1 MKPRSGVERM
11 FIGYAEEL
19 PPPREA
25 VAKWAY
31 RHCFKPVALWWKH
44 RGRNNQ
50 EIWCQ
55 CCGHR
60 EPCDGWLVMSSD
72 VWVCPECGARCGVRD
87 RKTHGKLVS
96 ATALVSTLEVFR
108 GVQVVRTFEASRV
121 NYNDGGKTGYGI
133 TELHQIWLLESGR
146 EIITTR
152 GYDRSCNYFRWHYG
166 AAYSIGRHSSG
177 AGGYYCFEDVY
188 DINDNWLYP
197 RMNIS
202 RYFRS
207 RSIDRDRVRW
217 LIGNKVNVCDAFRRI
232 ARDPRLETLLKTG
245 YQALFIHFVK
255 ADISPDGY
263 WKSVNVCHR
272 NGYAID
278 DAILWCD
285 HIDMLDELGL
295 DTHNPKYICPE
306 DLHGEHDRMSR
317 RLTRKREREKLRRD
331 IAAAAKE
338 EGRFRKMRG
347 AFFEISFP
355 GEHVT
360 VVPLRSVREVAEEG
374 NRLHHCVFSM
384 EYYKKENSLLLSAR
398 SNDTHRPVE
407 TVEVDLKSFR
417 ILQSRGSCNQHSAF
431 HGEILSLVNSGMSSI
446 RKICATLKNVR

>member
-25 VAKWAY
+25 IAKWAY
-31 RHCFKPVALWWKH
+31 RHCFRSVALWWKH

-55 CCGHR
+55 CCGYR
-60 EPCDGWLVMSSD
+60 EPCDGWLVMSSEA
-72 VWVCPECGARCGVRD
+72 WVCPECGAKCEVRD
-87 RKTHGKLVS
+87 RRTHGKLAS
-96 ATALVSTLEVFR
+96 DTALVSTVEVFR
-108 GVQVVRTFEASRV
+108 GVQVVRTFEVSRC
-121 NYNDGGKTGYGI
+121 NYNDGGRTDYGI
-133 TELHQIWLLESGR
+133 TELYQVWLLESGR

-188 DINDNWLYP
+188 DINGNWLYP

-217 LIGNKVNVCDAFRRI
+217 LVGNKVNVCDAFRSI
-232 ARDPRLETLLKTG
+232 AGDPRLETLLKTG
-245 YQALFIHFVK
+245 YEALFRFFVK
-255 ADISPDGY
+255 TDVSPDRY
-263 WKSVNVCHR
+263 WKSINICHR
-272 NGYAID
+272 HGYAID
-278 DAILWCD
+278 DAIVWCD
-285 HIDMLDELGL
+285 HIDTLSELGL
-295 DTHNPKYICPE
+295 DVHSPKYICPA

-317 RLTRKREREKLRRD
+317 RLTRKREREKLERD
-331 IAAAAKE
+331 IASAAAA
-338 EGRFRKMRG
+338 EGKYREARKRFFG
-347 AFFEISFP
+347 LLFT

-360 VVPLRSVREVAEEG
+360 VVPIRSVREVAAEG
-374 NRLHHCVFSM
+374 AVLHHCVFAM
-384 EYYKKENSLLLSAR
+384 KYYEKKDSLLLSAR
-398 SNDTHRPVE
+398 NNDTNRPVE

-417 ILQSRGSCNQHSAF
+417 ILQSRGHCNQDSPWHK
-431 HGEILSLVNSGMSSI
+431 EVLSLVEAGMPEI
-446 RKICATLKNVR
+446 RKICATLNNAR